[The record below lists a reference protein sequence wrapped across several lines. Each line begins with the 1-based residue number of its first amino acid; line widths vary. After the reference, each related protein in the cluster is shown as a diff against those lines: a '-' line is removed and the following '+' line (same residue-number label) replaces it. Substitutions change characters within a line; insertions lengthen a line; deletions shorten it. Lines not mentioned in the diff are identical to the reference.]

1 MALSFGLSGHAATA
15 GPRWLTVPALGLHV
29 LCAAFWVGAL
39 WPLRLALG
47 GAAAKAQ
54 LQAFS
59 ARALAAVACL
69 ILAGSV
75 LAVLQLG
82 SFSALITYDYGRRL
96 LAKLALVAGLLGL
109 AALNRLV
116 LTPALGRSGRATRW
130 LRLTI
135 GTELALM
142 AGVVVLTASLG
153 AVPPPR
159 ALALQAAAH
168 GGEGEARS
176 DFATYATARGVNL
189 ILVATPATAG
199 TNRIDLYFTGAD
211 GRPANAKAAELSAT
225 LPERGVEALRFDALP
240 VEPGHF
246 RADANLPLAGRWQ
259 VRADLLI
266 DDFTK
271 VGFRTRIAVG
281 R

>member
-1 MALSFGLSGHAATA
+1 M
-15 GPRWLTVPALGLHV
+15 PALGLHV

-39 WPLRLALG
+39 WPLLLALRRRE
-47 GAAAKAQ
+47 AKAL

-59 ARALAAVACL
+59 TLAVAAVACL

-82 SFSALITYDYGRRL
+82 SWSALITTDYGRRL
-96 LAKLALVAGLLGL
+96 LAKLTLVAGLLGL

-116 LTPALGRSGRATRW
+116 LTPALGRSERARRW

-135 GTELALM
+135 GTELALA

-168 GGEGEARS
+168 AR
-176 DFATYATARGVNL
+176 R
-189 ILVATPATAG
+189 
-199 TNRIDLYFTGAD
+199 
-211 GRPANAKAAELSAT
+211 
-225 LPERGVEALRFDALP
+225 
-240 VEPGHF
+240 
-246 RADANLPLAGRWQ
+246 
-259 VRADLLI
+259 
-266 DDFTK
+266 
-271 VGFRTRIAVG
+271 
-281 R
+281 